1 MEAQQHALLKN
12 RNFMLLWGG
21 QLISSMGTTIT
32 SIALPLIVLALT
44 GSAFQAGSIAAIR
57 GAAYVLWAIPAG
69 ALIDRWN
76 RKTVMVIANLGSG
89 LAIGSIYVA
98 LLLQHLTIPQLYL
111 AGAIEGS
118 FFVFASLARF
128 TAFPL
133 VVTKEQFPAAVA
145 QTSIADNLAVL
156 IGPPLGGLLFQ
167 TVGAAFAFLADSFS
181 YFVNAISIFFIN
193 VPLQLERPT
202 SKKDFHK
209 EVIEGVLFLWRQ
221 PMLRFLNLLSAG
233 RAILKSGLYLLIIV
247 VAKEHNASPLIIGSI
262 FAIGAAGG
270 IIGASLAS
278 PIYKRFSI
286 GTLLRTASIL
296 NFLVFTLY
304 IVASNDLSLA
314 FITAVLFAIFPIF
327 DIINATYTVSV
338 VPDAIR
344 GRITSLTRMV
354 RLGAN
359 SLGFFVT
366 GTLIHVVGSPGT
378 IIIFSCLLLI
388 LTLAVIF
395 YKPLR
400 KI

>member
-1 MEAQQHALLKN
+1 MEAQQHSLLKN
-12 RNFMLLWGG
+12 RNFMLLWSG

-44 GSAFQAGSIAAIR
+44 GSTFQAGSIAAIR
-57 GAAYVLWAIPAG
+57 GAVYVVWAIPAG

-76 RKTVMVIANLGSG
+76 RKIVMVIANLGSG
-89 LAIGSIYVA
+89 LAIGSMYVA
-98 LLLQHLTIPQLYL
+98 LLLEHVTIPQLYL
-111 AGAIEGS
+111 VGVIEGS

-128 TAFPL
+128 TAFPR

-145 QTSIADNLAVL
+145 QTSIADNVAVL

-167 TVGAAFAFLADSFS
+167 IFGAAFAFLADSLS
-181 YFVNAISIFFIN
+181 YFVNALSIFFIN
-193 VPLQLERPT
+193 VPLQLERT
-202 SKKDFHK
+202 TLKKGFHK
-209 EVIEGVLFLWRQ
+209 DVLEGALFLWRQ

-233 RAILKSGLYLLIIV
+233 RTMIEAGLYLLIIV
-247 VAKEHNASPLIIGSI
+247 VAKEHNTSPFIIGSI
-262 FAIGAAGG
+262 FSIAAVGG

-286 GTLLRTASIL
+286 GTLLRTASML

-314 FITAVLFAIFPIF
+314 FITAALFAIFPIF
-327 DIINATYTVSV
+327 DIMNATYTVSV

-359 SLGFFVT
+359 SLGYFVT

-378 IIIFSCLLLI
+378 IIIFSCLLLV
-388 LTLAVIF
+388 LALAVIF

-400 KI
+400 QI

>member
-1 MEAQQHALLKN
+1 MEAQQHSLLKN
-12 RNFMLLWGG
+12 RNFMLLWSG

-44 GSAFQAGSIAAIR
+44 GSTFQAGSIAAIR
-57 GAAYVLWAIPAG
+57 GAVYVVWAIPAG

-76 RKTVMVIANLGSG
+76 RKIVMVIANLGSG
-89 LAIGSIYVA
+89 LAIGSMYVA
-98 LLLQHLTIPQLYL
+98 LLLEHVTIPQLYL
-111 AGAIEGS
+111 VGVIEGS

-128 TAFPL
+128 TAFPR

-145 QTSIADNLAVL
+145 QTSIADNVAVL

-167 TVGAAFAFLADSFS
+167 IVGAAFAFLADSLS
-181 YFVNAISIFFIN
+181 YFVNALSIFFIN
-193 VPLQLERPT
+193 VPLQLERT
-202 SKKDFHK
+202 TLKKGFHK
-209 EVIEGVLFLWRQ
+209 DVLEGALFLWRQ

-233 RAILKSGLYLLIIV
+233 RTMIEAGLYLLIIV
-247 VAKEHNASPLIIGSI
+247 VAKEHNTSPFIIGSI
-262 FAIGAAGG
+262 FSIAAVGG

-286 GTLLRTASIL
+286 GTLLRTASML

-314 FITAVLFAIFPIF
+314 FITAALFAIFPIF
-327 DIINATYTVSV
+327 DIMNATYTVSV

-359 SLGFFVT
+359 SLGYFVT

-378 IIIFSCLLLI
+378 IIIFSCLLLV
-388 LTLAVIF
+388 LALAVIF

-400 KI
+400 QI